1 MNHLTEERKDI
12 LKKVCKKMIRMKI
25 FSYFTGPG
33 KSDATNPDQKT

>member
-25 FSYFTGPG
+25 SSYFTGSG